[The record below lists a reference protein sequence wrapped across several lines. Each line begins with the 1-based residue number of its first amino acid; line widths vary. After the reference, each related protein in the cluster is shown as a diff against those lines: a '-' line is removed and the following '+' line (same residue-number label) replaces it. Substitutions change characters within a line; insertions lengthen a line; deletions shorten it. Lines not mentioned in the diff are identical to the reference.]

1 MPQEEIT
8 ECCDEGDTPSS
19 TSDSASVIRDNQ
31 PKPSKPVEYTA
42 ELGNTIC
49 DRLVDDESLRSICA
63 EPGMP
68 AVATVSSWISNHRE
82 FRDMYARACEFQAHC
97 ISDDAIDVAD
107 DASGDWVEKVRAN
120 GRVVNVPDRRNIP
133 RCRLRCE
140 VRFWVASELLA
151 CARSMSGP
159 AKKVGWCT
167 PPVPDFTFP
176 AGGFPPHF
184 TPTVT

>member
-19 TSDSASVIRDNQ
+19 TSDSASVIRDDQ

-68 AVATVSSWISNHRE
+68 AVATVASWISNNEE
-82 FRDMYARACEFQAHC
+82 FRDMYARTRQFQADC
-97 ISDDAIDVAD
+97 ISDDTIDLAD
-107 DASGDWVEKVRAN
+107 AVSTEWVEKVRAN
-120 GRVVNVPDRRNIP
+120 GRVVRGPDRKNLP
-133 RCRLRCE
+133 RCRLRIE
-140 VRFWVASELLA
+140 VRQWVAKELLA
-151 CARSMSGP
+151 RARQLPLLNGRAPLS
-159 AKKVGWCT
+159 AKSPRFSSHPERTSK
-167 PPVPDFTFP
+167 
-176 AGGFPPHF
+176 
-184 TPTVT
+184 

>member
-19 TSDSASVIRDNQ
+19 TSDSASVIRDDQ

-68 AVATVSSWISNHRE
+68 AVATVASWISNNGE
-82 FRDMYARACEFQAHC
+82 FRDMYARTRQFQADC
-97 ISDDAIDVAD
+97 ISDDTIDLAD
-107 DASGDWVEKVRAN
+107 AVSTEWVEKVRAN
-120 GRVVNVPDRRNIP
+120 GRVVRGPDRKNLP
-133 RCRLRCE
+133 RCRLRIE
-140 VRFWVASELLA
+140 VRQWVAKELLA
-151 CARSMSGP
+151 RARQLPLLNGRAPLS
-159 AKKVGWCT
+159 AKSPRFSSHPERTSK
-167 PPVPDFTFP
+167 
-176 AGGFPPHF
+176 
-184 TPTVT
+184 